1 MNWHRVSKYKAIRSI
16 RGVRSIRTGLTQDI
30 RQEVEVGQEDTS
42 SQSGSGIKRYILRQV
57 ERSRSAVSSK
67 VSIRRD
73 VRTDSPQGEPTF
85 S

>member
-1 MNWHRVSKYKAIRSI
+1 MNWHRVSKYKAIISI
-16 RGVRSIRTGLTQDI
+16 RGVRSIRTGLTRDI
-30 RQEVEVGQEDTS
+30 RQEVEGGQEDLS
-42 SQSGSGIKRYILRQV
+42 GQSGSGIKRYILRQV